1 MFTMAMTTFRL
12 IKSEM
17 TTTNC
22 EDRNNLDDNDD
33 KTTNCKDRNNLDDDD
48 NDNNHLDLEPR
59 IGENFL
65 FKKLGK
71 PEVCVDIIHSVFSYR
86 FCFYFLN
93 NLSPIIIS
101 WPAIYE
107 YFLCNHC
114 SVHLQWF
121 LTYSWRPHT

>member
-65 FKKLGK
+65 FKTLGK
-71 PEVCVDIIHSVFSYR
+71 PEVCVDIIHSAFSYR
-86 FCFYFLN
+86 LCFYFLN
-93 NLSPIIIS
+93 NLSNNYLLAS
-101 WPAIYE
+101 Y
-107 YFLCNHC
+107 L
-114 SVHLQWF
+114 
-121 LTYSWRPHT
+121 